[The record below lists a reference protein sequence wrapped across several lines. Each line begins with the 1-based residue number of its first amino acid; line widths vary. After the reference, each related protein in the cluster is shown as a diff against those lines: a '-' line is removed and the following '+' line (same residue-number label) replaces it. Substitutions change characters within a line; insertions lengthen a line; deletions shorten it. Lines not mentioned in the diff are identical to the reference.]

1 MIVVSTRVTGSENR
15 IRLMACSGRM
25 IHISHGKREKMLTIE
40 ELQVNVGGRTIL
52 NNVNM
57 EIPKG
62 ETHILFGP
70 NGSGK
75 TSLMMTI
82 MGFSGYEVTHGRILF
97 KGEDITRMPIHER
110 AQLGIGVSVQRP
122 PTINGLKTRSLVK
135 ICARQRQKDVD
146 IEQLAESVNFK
157 AFLERDVNQNF
168 SGGEIKRSELLQLM
182 AQDPDLVLLDEPESG
197 VDLENMVLLGET
209 INMLLRRGVK
219 FAPGRSHKEMVG
231 DQSKSALVI
240 THTGHILDYITA
252 DRGQVLYNGH
262 LCCSRNAR
270 EILKWIGEFGYE
282 ECIRCAME

>member
-1 MIVVSTRVTGSENR
+1 MIVIPVTGNR
-15 IRLMACSGRM
+15 I
-25 IHISHGKREKMLTIE
+25 GKQNSAYGLLRPHYFLRKAVMLLIE
-40 ELQVNVGGRTIL
+40 ELRVNVGGQTIL

-82 MGFSGYEVTHGRILF
+82 MGFSGYEVTHGKITF
-97 KGEDITRMPIHER
+97 KGEDITHMPIHER

-122 PTINGLKTRSLVK
+122 PTIHGLKTRTMVE
-135 ICARQRQKDVD
+135 ICARGRQDAMD
-146 IEQLAESVNFK
+146 IEQLAETVNLK
-157 AFLERDVNQNF
+157 HFLDRDVNHNF

-209 INMLLRRGVK
+209 INMLLRRGNK
-219 FAPGRSHKEMVG
+219 FARGRSHKEMAG

-262 LCCSRNAR
+262 MCCSRNAR

-282 ECIRCAME
+282 ECIRCAMA

>member
-1 MIVVSTRVTGSENR
+1 
-15 IRLMACSGRM
+15 
-25 IHISHGKREKMLTIE
+25 MLIIE
-40 ELQVNVGGRTIL
+40 ELKVDVGGRTIL

-82 MGFSGYEVTHGRILF
+82 MGFSGYSVTHGRITF
-97 KGEDITRMPIHER
+97 KGEDITHMPIHER

-122 PTINGLKTRSLVK
+122 PTINGLKTRDLVE
-135 ICARQRQKDVD
+135 ICARQRNRSVDVD
-146 IEQLAESVNFK
+146 ALAEEINFQR
-157 AFLERDVNQNF
+157 FLDRDVNHNF

-197 VDLENMVLLGET
+197 VDLENMVLIGET
-209 INMLLRRGVK
+209 INVLLRRGVK
-219 FAPGRSHKEMVG
+219 YAKGKSHKELSG
-231 DQSKSALVI
+231 DQTKSALVI

-262 LCCSRNAR
+262 MCCSRNAR

-282 ECIRCAME
+282 ECIRCAMQ